1 MRGEDVRI
9 FEREYHQPKR
19 FITGTHRARTPA
31 ETLADF
37 GRHQQTMGI
46 TRLANVTGLD
56 VIGIPVYMAVRPN
69 SRSLAVSQGKGL
81 DRESARVSALMESAE
96 SWHAENL
103 HLPLRYA
110 SPASLRREAAI
121 VSLETMPRDEATPI
135 PFDRP
140 MLWVEG
146 YDLIRE
152 RAVWV
157 PHDCVCLDSVLP
169 NGYAPLFP
177 RSSNGLASGNH
188 LLEAIVHGLCEVI
201 ERDAIAL
208 WYAAEDDE
216 SAKATQIDPATIEDE
231 ACQWMLSRI
240 ADAGLRIGIWDA
252 TSTTGIPTYLSVVY
266 DRPGARVV
274 GRFAGQGSHL
284 APNIALSRAVSE
296 AVQSRL
302 TFIAGSRDDL
312 HPEEYRHARNAD
324 DIEHLD
330 DHLNRR
336 PAPVSFVWRTSL
348 ATDTLESD
356 VSVLV
361 DALRGIGLTEAV
373 VVDLSHAALGIPVIK
388 MVVPGLADSDTAGV
402 VDGARIR
409 QVQEHRA

>member
-1 MRGEDVRI
+1 MRI
-9 FEREYHQPKR
+9 FEREYRQPKR
-19 FITGTHRARTPA
+19 FIAGTHRARTPA

-56 VIGIPVYMAVRPN
+56 VIGIPVYMAMRPN
-69 SRSLAVSQGKGL
+69 SRSIAVAQGKGL
-81 DRESARVSALMESAE
+81 DREAARVSALMESAE

-103 HLPLRYA
+103 DLPLRYA
-110 SPASLRREAAI
+110 SAASLGRAAAI
-121 VSLETMPRDEATPI
+121 VSLETLPRDEVTPI
-135 PFDRP
+135 LFDRP

-146 YDLIRE
+146 YDLIGE
-152 RAVWV
+152 RAMWV
-157 PHDCVCLDSVLP
+157 PHDCVCLDFVP
-169 NGYAPLFP
+169 PHGYAPIFP

-188 LLEAIVHGLCEVI
+188 ILEAIVHGLCEVI

-208 WYAAEDDE
+208 WYAEEDDE

-240 ADAGLRIGIWDA
+240 TDAGLRFGIWDA
-252 TSTTGIPTYLSVVY
+252 TSDTGIPTYLCMVY

-312 HPEEYRHARNAD
+312 YPEEYRQARNAD

-330 DHLNRR
+330 DQLNRR
-336 PAPVSFVWRTSL
+336 PGPVSVDSRTSR
-348 ATDTLESD
+348 ATDTFESD
-356 VSVLV
+356 ISVLL

-373 VVDLSHAALGIPVIK
+373 VVDLTHAALGIPVIK
-388 MVVPGLADSDTAGV
+388 MVVPGLADSDTPGV

-409 QVQEHRA
+409 QVKERRA